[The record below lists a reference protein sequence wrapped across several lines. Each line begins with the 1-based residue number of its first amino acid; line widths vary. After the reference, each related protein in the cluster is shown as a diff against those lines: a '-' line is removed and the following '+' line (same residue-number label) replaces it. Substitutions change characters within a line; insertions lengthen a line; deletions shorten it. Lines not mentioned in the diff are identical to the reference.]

1 MLLTL
6 RNNPPFTTVT
16 VTYAGVIKQIAEV
29 LVDTGSATTVLSAD
43 IAAELGI
50 VPAPSDRI
58 RMLRGVGGHEIVF
71 HRRVD
76 RFRVGDRELE
86 QFAIEI
92 AGMDYGF
99 DIKGIVGM
107 NFLRQAGAVLNL
119 RDLTLDYA

>member
-6 RNNPPFTTVT
+6 RNDLPFATITVSN
-16 VTYAGVIKQIAEV
+16 AGIVQEIAEI

-50 VPAPSDRI
+50 VPIPSDRI
-58 RMLRGVGGHEIVF
+58 RMLRGIGGHEMVF
-71 HRRVD
+71 TRRVD
-76 RFRVGDRELE
+76 RLQIGSRAVE

-99 DIKGIVGM
+99 DINGIVGM

-119 RDLTLDYA
+119 RDLTLDYL